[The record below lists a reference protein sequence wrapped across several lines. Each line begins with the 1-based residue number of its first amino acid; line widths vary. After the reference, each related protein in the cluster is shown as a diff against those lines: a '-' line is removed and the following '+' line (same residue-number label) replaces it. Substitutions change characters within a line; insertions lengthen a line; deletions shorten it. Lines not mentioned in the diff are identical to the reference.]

1 CHAAPARRPL
11 PPRRPPASR
20 PTAVSTGDV
29 HLREWVRRGFYCT
42 NGRAGVQQRQRHRT
56 ARRQVC
62 LPPVPCHRA
71 THTNGTCS
79 GRSITALTVIS
90 LPNLP
95 PTPRSYPQVAAAPAG
110 VFSAICPRSASSSPA
125 SEIFGRDVVQE
136 LPEGLDLVLLL
147 VGHRHP
153 RLVDHVLVRVDRGSG
168 TQCQGDG
175 VRRTGAD
182 LRAIGEN
189 EFGVEDTVTEA
200 RDVDGLQPGVQGLEY
215 VTEQVVGERPG
226 GRHPLL
232 GKRDGRGLHTTDP
245 DRQVAITIGFFEQD
259 NRLVRGHL
267 NPDADDLHV
276 LHSGSVPRVVMPAGR
291 SSLLPR
297 WIRSRGRN
305 RHPSLQSSP
314 EAGGRKPSGPS
325 RRRGRAPH
333 GRTYVFLAT
342 WFGQQHHPELTDLNL
357 VPAAQLGFVDRLP
370 VDVGAVQTAHVAN
383 TETVAT
389 PEEFHM
395 ATGNG
400 DVVQKDVAVG
410 MTARGGHVTV
420 QQETAS
426 GVGATTHHE
435 QGGTGRERIGAGR
448 VVPTGNLTEVFFL
461 QNLDTGDG

>member
-1 CHAAPARRPL
+1 
-11 PPRRPPASR
+11 
-20 PTAVSTGDV
+20 
-29 HLREWVRRGFYCT
+29 
-42 NGRAGVQQRQRHRT
+42 
-56 ARRQVC
+56 
-62 LPPVPCHRA
+62 
-71 THTNGTCS
+71 CS
-79 GRSITALTVIS
+79 GRSITALTVIP

-276 LHSGSVPRVVMPAGR
+276 LHSGSAPRGVMPAGR

-305 RHPSLQSSP
+305 RHPSLQSAP
-314 EAGGRKPSGPS
+314 EAGGRNPSGPS
-325 RRRGRAPH
+325 RRRRPCST
-333 GRTYVFLAT
+333 RPYVC
-342 WFGQQHHPELTDLNL
+342 
-357 VPAAQLGFVDRLP
+357 VPS
-370 VDVGAVQTAHVAN
+370 
-383 TETVAT
+383 
-389 PEEFHM
+389 
-395 ATGNG
+395 
-400 DVVQKDVAVG
+400 DVVWS
-410 MTARGGHVTV
+410 TAP
-420 QQETAS
+420 S
-426 GVGATTHHE
+426 GTYRSESRPRRPARLRRPAPG
-435 QGGTGRERIGAGR
+435 
-448 VVPTGNLTEVFFL
+448 
-461 QNLDTGDG
+461 